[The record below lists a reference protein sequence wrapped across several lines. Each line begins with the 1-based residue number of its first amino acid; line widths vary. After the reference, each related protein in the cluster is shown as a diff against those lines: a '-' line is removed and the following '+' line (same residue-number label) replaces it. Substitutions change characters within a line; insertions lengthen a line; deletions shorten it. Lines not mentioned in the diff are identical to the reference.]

1 MYKLLNIL
9 FLFIFTQ
16 SYSQKTINN
25 LVKIDNSAIN
35 FDGVVSEEEIK
46 NASIIDLKYETSPGY
61 NIQVKRSTIAYISYT
76 ENYLYVG
83 IKAQRDQVIS
93 NIINRDDWAIYNG
106 DIISVE
112 LDTYGDARNQII
124 LVANPSGSLLDAIRL
139 DGRGYSGSEFNLK
152 KSANFDF
159 NAIGSINDYGFDLE
173 FMIPFSEIPFP
184 NKNDQKWNINIKSRN
199 FEERVAVTSSSS
211 KANRDA
217 TCQLCLM
224 DNEIILKDILIEK
237 KIELL
242 PYVSATLSG
251 ERNNYSD
258 NLEFKNNN
266 FNYGLGINFGS
277 VRCV

>member
-9 FLFIFTQ
+9 FLFILTQ

-25 LVKIDNSAIN
+25 LVKIDNSGIN

-124 LVANPSGSLLDAIRL
+124 LVANPS
-139 DGRGYSGSEFNLK
+139 
-152 KSANFDF
+152 
-159 NAIGSINDYGFDLE
+159 
-173 FMIPFSEIPFP
+173 
-184 NKNDQKWNINIKSRN
+184 
-199 FEERVAVTSSSS
+199 AVSYTHLTLPTS
-211 KANRDA
+211 
-217 TCQLCLM
+217 
-224 DNEIILKDILIEK
+224 
-237 KIELL
+237 
-242 PYVSATLSG
+242 PHV
-251 ERNNYSD
+251 
-258 NLEFKNNN
+258 
-266 FNYGLGINFGS
+266 
-277 VRCV
+277 